1 MGRGRYGDTN
11 DGQDTGSEP
20 SSQPESSSSE
30 TIETQQTSEEPTPTT
45 SPTTQTSENISDV
58 IMENTDPDRGFL
70 TSSGTYVNIYKNAG
84 NNERTYTSD
93 NTVKPAGERIDP
105 RSNEGQIIQQQYAD
119 QADRRVDNLAQS
131 ERFWAIREGQ
141 GSVKDLLYDS
151 QSAEQRRLT
160 DIFFEERN
168 LDINTPLNQLSL
180 SPKRYATA
188 REQLTTGENIPK
200 DGVKVPDSIWLKTDT
215 PTKSE
220 LKTFEEYRAMIV
232 KDATTEKRPEDKI
245 TAVSQGSTFTSVS
258 EIPLTEEQK
267 KAIKAQVD
275 EAKEGDFNFITIIQQ
290 RDGVPD
296 STVTVPISGT
306 NAYSLF
312 EKQVKRIGTY
322 GKATDTVS
330 ITYHTEKNNFTLPED
345 TNVPKIPIDMPMPVA
360 SFLGGGLAWFT
371 YLDNQKQETVASET
385 EPSYEEWLTG
395 TPDPSFNQWNDGQ
408 DYRERGELGL
418 YAPLQNYGVMGEAVL
433 EGGDIGANLQNKEF
447 MDTGLDSLIRVFQAG
462 ASPTSM
468 GYEANVQTNDSD
480 GRQRLDS
487 FTDKN
492 PTKSAGSLGA
502 MSQQI
507 AVEGELWAKYPQ
519 YYAGSLI
526 TDIGM
531 AIATLPVGGVV
542 AQTSAKIG
550 IATAKASVKL
560 MPALSATNQ
569 MKVAVVARKLS
580 SGTLKA
586 LPTALLGGVSNKGS
600 SVTLSALKNMNELE
614 LKAYNFVELRK
625 AVDEAPVLSNF
636 DGMREAE
643 MRPIFETSTEL
654 TQREIDQIDPTS
666 FKILQQKLDLAIV
679 DGSIARQTLDSEV
692 QSILR
697 YPSTDIVSRSP
708 LGSGSGGEKLSV
720 PSDMDWLEPISTKST
735 ERTPMNM
742 QSFDSSALPK
752 TVDEVITV
760 DAPRDVYTFP
770 QTRLDI
776 LDYKQG
782 QEIRFSVN
790 RGFDEKDPFQS
801 YNVQTK
807 IQQTGKGIRN
817 KETKYTTKMYGGVGT
832 EKQSFTNLFVDPSN
846 ETKQTLNLIPVE
858 DARFPNTW
866 KIPKTQEDVFEA
878 MFIKYSTDGNI
889 RKEVGAIYDLQ
900 VARGELGRLEKLAS
914 ETKKDKIK
922 KVKTTLTTNP
932 WNTLRR
938 TDQAYKNL
946 QKKKTKEDLKKSI
959 QTLKADIANEYLPK
973 AKISALGLFE
983 NQLTTSYIERALA
996 KMPDSERQALLN
1008 DSLFADNVNLNKIT
1022 AEERYEIAQKVADA
1036 KDRPVSI
1043 DDYYNI
1049 ERLSGTE
1056 EVYALEGSK
1065 RIFSTESAFITADIT
1080 ESTKSRELA
1089 ESIIEYRTL
1098 KQIQKELPSEKVALD
1113 DQIDKSLL
1121 LIQQNIIST
1130 NVGRTGLEMP
1140 LRANTKTT
1148 KTGFTGSRDRIT
1160 SDIDRIQNE
1169 IMTQEKQVSTY
1180 NKQIEDL
1187 EKRISTERDGQRNYI
1202 EVGKDS
1208 GVGFIDTNS
1217 GLFTPAQ
1224 VNYVLEGY
1232 MQSKAVVQGIYKG
1245 VRPTVTENKP
1255 FTGSKIP
1262 NPEKYDVEKTKIGA
1276 DQLGRKTNYDTTVD
1290 NITID
1295 DLMRDDIT
1303 SVSADISETS
1313 FDQLRRTLTK
1323 DSSIQ
1328 RVDESLGSADA
1339 DINTAR
1345 TGGEIIEEIAR
1356 QRQYDQAQSVFKSS
1370 EDWLKKNLAGFDK
1383 PDISDQVLQRKKI
1396 YATEYNDSAGFFT
1409 TRNIRQR
1416 ANPQDTIYNTGA
1428 DVPNL
1433 QGTFRTIEPDS
1444 PEKTY
1449 LDLLRKQ
1456 STKTAD
1462 SNVLGAQITDLKGK
1476 IKKVDTDIADKKD
1489 RLNKKEL
1496 YDGVAKRYDKAI
1508 DSIQDKTYVPKD
1520 IREDLMGIRYQS
1532 EGQFKDALIDFSKDR
1547 PRREAMD
1554 LVQKE
1559 YERLT
1564 NIEKAEVEKSGYGF
1578 FEQSRFDEMNVDK
1591 KQYQARLK
1599 QLQSDQTSVSKSLEN
1614 ITGKIESFDPEVKLK
1629 VGLDERSPVNAKLQA
1644 SNKRVRDL
1652 EYQQSVAQKDADK
1665 LTYQIGRSQEDIK
1678 LLKSRY
1684 DDIPVQSD
1692 MGTLGAGWSISLD
1705 MYQGR
1710 KFDAKRVSEIKE
1722 LLPKIGEDIPKTKTK
1737 GFYLE
1742 RVIGDKNYTFMQ
1754 NRTPDSLV
1762 FETDQLSDK
1771 YAEEALTRVNIKVS
1785 NANEQLK
1792 DVKNMIQTGDINTKK
1807 IDTVIENFDDAI
1819 TKAKNDDNTLEAGYL
1834 KEAKKELENTK
1845 SILNK
1850 AEKIHKKKES
1860 QAKKYK
1866 LKLEK
1871 VDSEL
1876 DTYQDINWNNV
1887 PENSPILK
1895 KHDKLLKEQRELE
1908 TKLEFR
1914 ETDAKLT
1921 DLSTSIPELR
1931 MSEMARTMGFNKGVI
1946 GRSNKGAFSGLR
1958 RFDFPEET
1966 GYTREQQLADMKNL
1980 FKESDKTKRTKE
1992 QKTVYDAMIKA
2003 QSYNAVQ
2010 PSGSPYMPI
2019 PIIRYPQ
2026 NTPQDIQDNQMDV
2039 QSTPIP
2045 PPQTP
2050 TSFALDVPT
2059 PQSLSKVTPNTGIDA
2074 NMRISDNISTATI
2087 PKLDTPSMLRILQP
2101 LNQKLTQ
2108 PPIQT
2113 PIQTPI
2119 QDQFRINTVRSPAK
2133 LIARSKADLVPPIQ
2147 PVQNV
2152 PTLPIPAFL
2161 PKLPYPT
2168 RKKKKKEKPKKK
2180 KYRKIYWDVSSS
2192 PFKPF
2197 NPKEYWAFKNEPRSV
2212 KFKEKRKSLD

>member
-58 IMENTDPDRGFL
+58 IMKNTDPDKGFL

-119 QADRRVDNLAQS
+119 QADRRTDNLAQS

-141 GSVKDLLYDS
+141 GSVRDVLYDS

-215 PTKSE
+215 PTQSE
-220 LKTFEEYRAMIV
+220 LKTFEEYRSMIV

-846 ETKQTLNLIPVE
+846 ETKQTLNLIPAGRSGGPHCCLCWSPCAAV
-858 DARFPNTW
+858 
-866 KIPKTQEDVFEA
+866 PKT
-878 MFIKYSTDGNI
+878 
-889 RKEVGAIYDLQ
+889 
-900 VARGELGRLEKLAS
+900 
-914 ETKKDKIK
+914 
-922 KVKTTLTTNP
+922 
-932 WNTLRR
+932 
-938 TDQAYKNL
+938 
-946 QKKKTKEDLKKSI
+946 
-959 QTLKADIANEYLPK
+959 
-973 AKISALGLFE
+973 
-983 NQLTTSYIERALA
+983 
-996 KMPDSERQALLN
+996 
-1008 DSLFADNVNLNKIT
+1008 
-1022 AEERYEIAQKVADA
+1022 
-1036 KDRPVSI
+1036 
-1043 DDYYNI
+1043 
-1049 ERLSGTE
+1049 SG
-1056 EVYALEGSK
+1056 
-1065 RIFSTESAFITADIT
+1065 
-1080 ESTKSRELA
+1080 
-1089 ESIIEYRTL
+1089 
-1098 KQIQKELPSEKVALD
+1098 
-1113 DQIDKSLL
+1113 
-1121 LIQQNIIST
+1121 
-1130 NVGRTGLEMP
+1130 P
-1140 LRANTKTT
+1140 L
-1148 KTGFTGSRDRIT
+1148 
-1160 SDIDRIQNE
+1160 
-1169 IMTQEKQVSTY
+1169 
-1180 NKQIEDL
+1180 
-1187 EKRISTERDGQRNYI
+1187 
-1202 EVGKDS
+1202 VGKS
-1208 GVGFIDTNS
+1208 W
-1217 GLFTPAQ
+1217 P
-1224 VNYVLEGY
+1224 
-1232 MQSKAVVQGIYKG
+1232 
-1245 VRPTVTENKP
+1245 
-1255 FTGSKIP
+1255 
-1262 NPEKYDVEKTKIGA
+1262 
-1276 DQLGRKTNYDTTVD
+1276 
-1290 NITID
+1290 
-1295 DLMRDDIT
+1295 
-1303 SVSADISETS
+1303 
-1313 FDQLRRTLTK
+1313 
-1323 DSSIQ
+1323 
-1328 RVDESLGSADA
+1328 
-1339 DINTAR
+1339 
-1345 TGGEIIEEIAR
+1345 
-1356 QRQYDQAQSVFKSS
+1356 
-1370 EDWLKKNLAGFDK
+1370 
-1383 PDISDQVLQRKKI
+1383 
-1396 YATEYNDSAGFFT
+1396 
-1409 TRNIRQR
+1409 
-1416 ANPQDTIYNTGA
+1416 
-1428 DVPNL
+1428 
-1433 QGTFRTIEPDS
+1433 
-1444 PEKTY
+1444 
-1449 LDLLRKQ
+1449 
-1456 STKTAD
+1456 
-1462 SNVLGAQITDLKGK
+1462 
-1476 IKKVDTDIADKKD
+1476 
-1489 RLNKKEL
+1489 
-1496 YDGVAKRYDKAI
+1496 
-1508 DSIQDKTYVPKD
+1508 
-1520 IREDLMGIRYQS
+1520 
-1532 EGQFKDALIDFSKDR
+1532 
-1547 PRREAMD
+1547 
-1554 LVQKE
+1554 
-1559 YERLT
+1559 
-1564 NIEKAEVEKSGYGF
+1564 
-1578 FEQSRFDEMNVDK
+1578 
-1591 KQYQARLK
+1591 
-1599 QLQSDQTSVSKSLEN
+1599 
-1614 ITGKIESFDPEVKLK
+1614 
-1629 VGLDERSPVNAKLQA
+1629 
-1644 SNKRVRDL
+1644 
-1652 EYQQSVAQKDADK
+1652 
-1665 LTYQIGRSQEDIK
+1665 
-1678 LLKSRY
+1678 
-1684 DDIPVQSD
+1684 
-1692 MGTLGAGWSISLD
+1692 
-1705 MYQGR
+1705 
-1710 KFDAKRVSEIKE
+1710 
-1722 LLPKIGEDIPKTKTK
+1722 
-1737 GFYLE
+1737 
-1742 RVIGDKNYTFMQ
+1742 
-1754 NRTPDSLV
+1754 
-1762 FETDQLSDK
+1762 
-1771 YAEEALTRVNIKVS
+1771 
-1785 NANEQLK
+1785 
-1792 DVKNMIQTGDINTKK
+1792 
-1807 IDTVIENFDDAI
+1807 
-1819 TKAKNDDNTLEAGYL
+1819 
-1834 KEAKKELENTK
+1834 
-1845 SILNK
+1845 
-1850 AEKIHKKKES
+1850 
-1860 QAKKYK
+1860 
-1866 LKLEK
+1866 
-1871 VDSEL
+1871 
-1876 DTYQDINWNNV
+1876 
-1887 PENSPILK
+1887 
-1895 KHDKLLKEQRELE
+1895 
-1908 TKLEFR
+1908 
-1914 ETDAKLT
+1914 
-1921 DLSTSIPELR
+1921 
-1931 MSEMARTMGFNKGVI
+1931 
-1946 GRSNKGAFSGLR
+1946 
-1958 RFDFPEET
+1958 
-1966 GYTREQQLADMKNL
+1966 
-1980 FKESDKTKRTKE
+1980 
-1992 QKTVYDAMIKA
+1992 
-2003 QSYNAVQ
+2003 
-2010 PSGSPYMPI
+2010 
-2019 PIIRYPQ
+2019 
-2026 NTPQDIQDNQMDV
+2026 
-2039 QSTPIP
+2039 
-2045 PPQTP
+2045 
-2050 TSFALDVPT
+2050 
-2059 PQSLSKVTPNTGIDA
+2059 
-2074 NMRISDNISTATI
+2074 
-2087 PKLDTPSMLRILQP
+2087 
-2101 LNQKLTQ
+2101 
-2108 PPIQT
+2108 
-2113 PIQTPI
+2113 
-2119 QDQFRINTVRSPAK
+2119 
-2133 LIARSKADLVPPIQ
+2133 
-2147 PVQNV
+2147 
-2152 PTLPIPAFL
+2152 
-2161 PKLPYPT
+2161 
-2168 RKKKKKEKPKKK
+2168 
-2180 KYRKIYWDVSSS
+2180 
-2192 PFKPF
+2192 
-2197 NPKEYWAFKNEPRSV
+2197 
-2212 KFKEKRKSLD
+2212 

>member
-1 MGRGRYGDTN
+1 MGRGRYGETN
-11 DGQDTGSEP
+11 DTQDTGSETT
-20 SSQPESSSSE
+20 SQSESSSPE
-30 TIETQQTSEEPTPTT
+30 TIETQQTSEEPTPAT

-93 NTVKPAGERIDP
+93 NTVKPAGDRIDP

-141 GSVKDLLYDS
+141 GSVKDVLYDS

-168 LDINTPLNQLSL
+168 LDLNTPLNQLSL

-188 REQLTTGENIPK
+188 REQLVSGENIPK

-220 LKTFEEYRAMIV
+220 LKSFEEYRAMIV

-322 GKATDTVS
+322 GKSTDTVS

-345 TNVPKIPIDMPMPVA
+345 VPKIPIDMPMPVA
-360 SFLGGGLAWFT
+360 SFLGGGLAWFN
-371 YLDNQKQETVASET
+371 YLDNQKQETET

-433 EGGDIGANLQNKEF
+433 EGGDIGVNLQNKEF

-586 LPTALLGGVSNKGS
+586 LPTVLLGGVSNKGS

-666 FKILQQKLDLAIV
+666 FKMLQQKLDLAIV

-692 QSILR
+692 QSALR
-697 YPSTDIVSRSP
+697 YPSSDIVSRSP

-817 KETKYTTKMYGGVGT
+817 KETKYTTRMFGGVGT

-866 KIPKTQEDVFEA
+866 KIPKSEGDVYEA
-878 MFIKYSTDGNI
+878 MFIKYSTDGKI
-889 RKEVGAIYDLQ
+889 RKEMGAIYDLQ

-922 KVKTTLTTNP
+922 KVKTKLTTNP
-932 WNTLRR
+932 WTTLRR

-946 QKKKTKEDLKKSI
+946 QKKKTKEDLKESI
-959 QTLKADIANEYLPK
+959 KTLKADIANEYLPK

-996 KMPDSERQALLN
+996 KIPDSERQALLN

-1049 ERLSGTE
+1049 ERLSGTD

-1113 DQIDKSLL
+1113 DKIDKSLL

-1245 VRPTVTENKP
+1245 VRPTVAENKP

-1262 NPEKYDVEKTKIGA
+1262 NPEKYDVEKTRIGA
-1276 DQLGRKTNYDTTVD
+1276 DQLGSKTNYDTTVD

-1345 TGGEIIEEIAR
+1345 TAGETIEEIAK

-1433 QGTFRTIEPDS
+1433 QGTFRTVEPDS

-1462 SNVLGAQITDLKGK
+1462 SNVLGVQITDLKTRVK
-1476 IKKVDTDIADKKD
+1476 DTDDIIKKDVYDQVNKSLRENDTF
-1489 RLNKKEL
+1489 RLN
-1496 YDGVAKRYDKAI
+1496 RAI
-1508 DSIQDKTYVPKD
+1508 KNIINEPYIPKN
-1520 IREDLMGIRYQS
+1520 IRENLSNIRYQY
-1532 EGQFKDALIDFSKDR
+1532 EGQFNKDITNSYLNDKARYEALSIVK
-1547 PRREAMD
+1547 
-1554 LVQKE
+1554 KE
-1559 YERLT
+1559 YDKIT
-1564 NIEKAEVEKSGYGF
+1564 STEKAIITKRIKENPDTRTELISERISEYRT
-1578 FEQSRFDEMNVDK
+1578 QI
-1591 KQYQARLK
+1591 K

-1754 NRTPDSLV
+1754 NKTPDSLV

-1860 QAKKYK
+1860 QAKKYE

-1921 DLSTSIPELR
+1921 NLSASIPELR

-1958 RFDFPEET
+1958 RFDFTEET
-1966 GYTREQQLADMKNL
+1966 GYTRGQQLADMKNL

-2003 QSYNAVQ
+2003 QNYNAVQ

-2026 NTPQDIQDNQMDV
+2026 NTPQDIQDNQIDV
-2039 QSTPIP
+2039 QSLPSDT
-2045 PPQTP
+2045 PPQMP

-2074 NMRISDNISTATI
+2074 NVRISDNVSTATI

>member
-1 MGRGRYGDTN
+1 MGRSRYGESKTKPQEN
-11 DGQDTGSEP
+11 SAENT
-20 SSQPESSSSE
+20 SQSE
-30 TIETQQTSEEPTPTT
+30 TVITETSPEPEPITTPT
-45 SPTTQTSENISDV
+45 SQNISDV
-58 IMENTDPDRGFL
+58 IIENADPDKGFL
-70 TSSGTYVNIYKNAG
+70 TSSGTYVNVYKNAG
-84 NNERTYTSD
+84 TNERVYTSD

-105 RSNEGQIIQQQYAD
+105 RSSEGQIIQQQYAE
-119 QADRRVDNLAQS
+119 QADRRADNLAQS
-131 ERFWAIREGQ
+131 QRFWAIREGH
-141 GSVKDLLYDS
+141 GSVKNLLFES
-151 QSAEQRRLT
+151 QTPEQRRLT
-160 DIFFEERN
+160 EQFFEERN

-200 DGVKVPDSIWLKTDT
+200 DGVKVPDSIWLKTDE
-215 PTKSE
+215 PTQSE
-220 LKTFEEYRAMIV
+220 LKSFEEYRAEIV
-232 KDATTEKRPEDKI
+232 KDVTTEKRPEDKI
-245 TAVSQGSTFTSVS
+245 TGVSEGVTFTSVS

-267 KAIKAQVD
+267 KAIKQQVD
-275 EAKEGDFNFITIIQQ
+275 EAREGDFNFITIIQQ

-312 EKQVKRIGTY
+312 EKQVKRVTTY
-322 GKATDTVS
+322 GKPTDTVS
-330 ITYHTEKNNFTLPED
+330 ISYHTEKNNFTLPEN
-345 TNVPKIPIDMPMPVA
+345 TPKIPINMPMPVA
-360 SFLGGGLAWFT
+360 SFLGGGLLIAGAV
-371 YLDNQKQETVASET
+371 NQKQETET
-385 EPSYEEWLTG
+385 KPSYEEWLTG
-395 TPDPSFNQWNDGQ
+395 IPDPSFNQWNDGR

-418 YAPLQNYGVMGEAVL
+418 YAPLQNYGVMGESVL
-433 EGGDIGANLQNKEF
+433 EGGDIYANLQNKEF
-447 MDTGLDSLIRVFQAG
+447 MDTGLDSLIRILQAG

-480 GRQRLDS
+480 GRQRLDT

-492 PTKSAGSLGA
+492 PTKSTGSLGA

-519 YYAGSLI
+519 YYGNSLV

-531 AIATLPVGGVV
+531 ALLTLPVGGVV
-542 AQTSAKIG
+542 AQTSAKVA
-550 IATAKASVKL
+550 IATAKASVKI

-569 MKVAVVARKLS
+569 LKVAVVARKLS

-586 LPTALLGGVSNKGS
+586 LPTVLLGGVSNKGS

-636 DGMREAE
+636 DGMRESE

-679 DGSIARQTLDSEV
+679 DGSITRQTLDSEV
-692 QSILR
+692 QSVLK
-697 YPSTDIVSRSP
+697 YPSADQVSRSP
-708 LGSGSGGEKLSV
+708 LVLRGEFIHSGLGTDGSKLTI
-720 PSDMDWLEPISTKST
+720 PDDMDWLEPISTKST

-752 TVDEVITV
+752 IVDEVITV

-776 LDYKQG
+776 LGYTQG
-782 QEIRFSVN
+782 REIRFSVN
-790 RGFDEKDPFQS
+790 RGLDGKDPFQS
-801 YNVQTK
+801 FNVQTK
-807 IQQTGKGIRN
+807 IQPTGKGIRN
-817 KETKYTTKMYGGVGT
+817 KETKYTTKMFGGVGT

-846 ETKQTLNLIPVE
+846 ETKQMLNLIPVE

-878 MFIKYSTDGNI
+878 MFIKYSTDGKI
-889 RKEVGAIYDLQ
+889 RKEMGAIYDLQ

-922 KVKTTLTTNP
+922 KVKTKLTTNP
-932 WNTLRR
+932 WTTARR
-938 TDQAYKNL
+938 THQAYKNL
-946 QKKKTKEDLKKSI
+946 QKKKTKEDLKESI
-959 QTLKADIANEYLPK
+959 KTLKADITNEYLPK
-973 AKISALGLFE
+973 AKISALELFE

-996 KMPDSERQALLN
+996 KIPDSERQALLS

-1022 AEERYEIAQKVADA
+1022 AEERYEIAQKVADT

-1049 ERLSGTE
+1049 ERLSGTD

-1113 DQIDKSLL
+1113 DQINKSLL

-1130 NVGRTGLEMP
+1130 NIGRTGLEMP
-1140 LRANTKTT
+1140 VKANTKTT
-1148 KTGFTGSRDRIT
+1148 KIGFTGSRDRIT

-1217 GLFTPAQ
+1217 GLFTQAQ

-1245 VRPTVTENKP
+1245 VRPTVAKNKP

-1262 NPEKYDVEKTKIGA
+1262 NPEKYDVEKTRVGA
-1276 DQLGRKTNYDTTVD
+1276 DQLGSKTNYDTTVD

-1339 DINTAR
+1339 DFLSAR
-1345 TGGEIIEEIAR
+1345 TAEEIMEEIAK
-1356 QRQYDQAQSVFKSS
+1356 QRQYDRAQSVFKSS

-1433 QGTFRTIEPDS
+1433 QGTSRTIEPDS

-1462 SNVLGAQITDLKGK
+1462 SNVLGVQITDLKTRVK
-1476 IKKVDTDIADKKD
+1476 DTDDIIKKDVYDQVNKSLRENDIF
-1489 RLNKKEL
+1489 RLH
-1496 YDGVAKRYDKAI
+1496 RAI
-1508 DSIQDKTYVPKD
+1508 KNIINEPYIPKN
-1520 IREDLMGIRYQS
+1520 IRENLSNIRYQY
-1532 EGQFKDALIDFSKDR
+1532 EGQLNKDITNSYLNDKARYEALSIVK
-1547 PRREAMD
+1547 
-1554 LVQKE
+1554 KE
-1559 YERLT
+1559 YDKIT
-1564 NIEKAEVEKSGYGF
+1564 STEKARITKRIKENPDTRTELISERISEYRT
-1578 FEQSRFDEMNVDK
+1578 QI
-1591 KQYQARLK
+1591 K

-1614 ITGKIESFDPEVKLK
+1614 INEKIESFDPEVKLK

-1860 QAKKYK
+1860 QAKKYE

-1921 DLSTSIPELR
+1921 NLSASIPELR

-1958 RFDFPEET
+1958 RFDFTEET

-1980 FKESDKTKRTKE
+1980 FKEYDKTKRTKE

-2026 NTPQDIQDNQMDV
+2026 NTPQDIQDSQIDV
-2039 QSTPIP
+2039 QSLPSDT

-2059 PQSLSKVTPNTGIDA
+2059 PQSLSNVTPNIGIDA
-2074 NMRISDNISTATI
+2074 NVRISDKISTDTI

-2119 QDQFRINTVRSPAK
+2119 QNQFRIQAVRSPDKFK
-2133 LIARSKADLVPPIQ
+2133 LPPRSKADLVPPIK

-2212 KFKEKRKSLD
+2212 KFKEKRKNLD

>member
-1 MGRGRYGDTN
+1 MGRGRYGETN
-11 DGQDTGSEP
+11 DTQDTGSETT
-20 SSQPESSSSE
+20 SQSESSSPE
-30 TIETQQTSEEPTPTT
+30 TIETQQTSEEPTPAT

-93 NTVKPAGERIDP
+93 NTVKPAGDRIDP

-141 GSVKDLLYDS
+141 GSVKDVLYDS

-168 LDINTPLNQLSL
+168 LDLNTPLNQLSL

-188 REQLTTGENIPK
+188 REQLVSGENIPK

-220 LKTFEEYRAMIV
+220 LKSFEEYRAMIV

-322 GKATDTVS
+322 GKSTDTVS

-345 TNVPKIPIDMPMPVA
+345 VPKIPIDMPMPVA
-360 SFLGGGLAWFT
+360 SFLGGGLAWFN
-371 YLDNQKQETVASET
+371 YLDNQKQETET

-433 EGGDIGANLQNKEF
+433 EGGDIGVNLQNKEF

-586 LPTALLGGVSNKGS
+586 LPTVLLGGVSNKGS

-666 FKILQQKLDLAIV
+666 FKMLQQKLDLAIV

-692 QSILR
+692 QSALR
-697 YPSTDIVSRSP
+697 YPSSDIVSRSP

-817 KETKYTTKMYGGVGT
+817 KETKYTTRMFGGVGT

-866 KIPKTQEDVFEA
+866 KIPKSEGDVYEA
-878 MFIKYSTDGNI
+878 MFIKYSTDGKI
-889 RKEVGAIYDLQ
+889 RKEMGAIYDLQ

-922 KVKTTLTTNP
+922 KVKTKLTTNP
-932 WNTLRR
+932 WTTLRR

-946 QKKKTKEDLKKSI
+946 QKKKTKEDLKESI
-959 QTLKADIANEYLPK
+959 KTLKADIANEYLPK

-996 KMPDSERQALLN
+996 KIPDSERQALLN

-1113 DQIDKSLL
+1113 DKIDKSLL

-1245 VRPTVTENKP
+1245 VRPTVAENKP

-1262 NPEKYDVEKTKIGA
+1262 NPEKYDVEKTRIGA
-1276 DQLGRKTNYDTTVD
+1276 DQLGSKTNYDTTVD

-1345 TGGEIIEEIAR
+1345 TAGETIEEIAK

-1396 YATEYNDSAGFFT
+1396 YTTEYNDSAGFFT

-1433 QGTFRTIEPDS
+1433 QGTFRTVEPDS

-1462 SNVLGAQITDLKGK
+1462 SNVLGVQITDLKTRVK
-1476 IKKVDTDIADKKD
+1476 DTDDIIKKDVYDQVNKSLRENDTF
-1489 RLNKKEL
+1489 RLN
-1496 YDGVAKRYDKAI
+1496 RAI
-1508 DSIQDKTYVPKD
+1508 KNIINEPYIPKN
-1520 IREDLMGIRYQS
+1520 IRENLSNIRYQY
-1532 EGQFKDALIDFSKDR
+1532 EGQFNKDITNSYLNDKARYEALSIVK
-1547 PRREAMD
+1547 
-1554 LVQKE
+1554 KE
-1559 YERLT
+1559 YDKIT
-1564 NIEKAEVEKSGYGF
+1564 STEKAIITKRIKENPDTRTELISERISEYRT
-1578 FEQSRFDEMNVDK
+1578 QI
-1591 KQYQARLK
+1591 K

-1754 NRTPDSLV
+1754 NKTPDSLV

-1860 QAKKYK
+1860 QAKKYE

-1914 ETDAKLT
+1914 ETDVKLT
-1921 DLSTSIPELR
+1921 NLSASIPELR

-1958 RFDFPEET
+1958 RFDFTEET
-1966 GYTREQQLADMKNL
+1966 GYTRGQQLADMKNL

-2003 QSYNAVQ
+2003 QNYNAVQ

-2026 NTPQDIQDNQMDV
+2026 NTPQDIQDNQIDV
-2039 QSTPIP
+2039 QSLPSDT
-2045 PPQTP
+2045 PPQMP

-2074 NMRISDNISTATI
+2074 NVRISDNVSTATI

-2161 PKLPYPT
+2161 PKLPYTT